1 MENKKKIVVV
11 DDNDDF
17 VTLVRGI
24 LESKGYGVNSAN
36 NGQELF
42 SHLKNEKP
50 DLIILDIMMPQM
62 NGLEVLSRLKSI
74 PETASIPVILVTAK
88 GQYNDVLKGYQLG
101 TDYYISKPFTS
112 TQLLNGVNLIIG
124 NVAA

>member
-112 TQLLNGVNLIIG
+112 EALADALNKCKR
-124 NVAA
+124 